1 MTSRF
6 KKNQGFTLIELMLV
20 IVIIGYL
27 VSLVRF
33 PSLAPN
39 AYDLVEKES
48 QKLTA
53 LINLASEYAVVNNQ
67 QLGLAVSDQQYA
79 FLIYDGEKWVRITK
93 RPFDTEPLNENLI
106 LTLKLDGLPWQEK
119 NLLSAVQLIDEETL
133 NAETDLSDEE
143 KKLAFPQIFIL
154 SSGEISSFEIELEL
168 PTMENDAMFVIQG
181 LFTAPVKFY
190 DPQAQRDI
198 ER

>member
-1 MTSRF
+1 
-6 KKNQGFTLIELMLV
+6 MLV

-33 PSLAPN
+33 PSLSPN

-106 LTLKLDGLPWQEK
+106 ITLKLDGLPWQEK

-143 KKLAFPQIFIL
+143 KKLAFPQVFIL
-154 SSGEISSFEIELEL
+154 SSGEISSFEIELEF